1 MKEHGGVH
9 ERVQRVRVCHG
20 VVTNGPHHLPEPFHS
35 VTVEFEKLG
44 AISKEISR
52 FEYEARLFVLLFFVS
67 LTVGGGVRFI
77 LGVVAVLRL
86 RNDFRRPRFAE
97 SGENRKSKYL
107 MFS

>member
-1 MKEHGGVH
+1 MKEHGG
-9 ERVQRVRVCHG
+9 RVQRVWVCHG

-67 LTVGGGVRFI
+67 LAVGGGVRFI
-77 LGVVAVLRL
+77 LGVVAVAVLRL